1 MFIIGVALFTKEYII
16 VNQEFFVIL
25 SFLLVFYYLYK
36 FSKDVIKEEIEYREN
51 VIKNAYISIINQI
64 IHHQSLYVKE
74 YEKKYLSIW
83 ALGEAFSQYES
94 IFVEALKKNKEL
106 YFKRFHIYKTMELN
120 LNVVKK
126 LVSFKKENQKVNDL
140 NQKVDHLIESLKKLK
155 GKNNISQ

>member
-94 IFVEALKKNKEL
+94 IFVEALKKN
-106 YFKRFHIYKTMELN
+106 MELN